1 MIRVHTLGGL
11 CIRDGDGKPIA
22 GPAAQPRRLAILALL
37 ARAGDRGVTRDKIL
51 AYLWPDADDERGPR
65 TLAQALYALRKNLE
79 AEDAITGAKE
89 LRFDPALVSSDV
101 SEFASAVARG
111 DDERAV
117 ATYAGPFLDGFYISG
132 ADEFSRW
139 VERER
144 SAIATEYSRALE
156 SLARTARA
164 AGDTRSAVT
173 WWRKLAGIEP
183 LNARVTMGLMEA
195 LAAAGDRAAALQHA
209 RVYELLIEQ
218 ELDLPPDRDV
228 LAFAKR
234 LRDAAEEPRPAS
246 VAEPVATAIP
256 EVVAPPV
263 QPDAPALPAAVPQ
276 PAAAIAAPV
285 VPRERRRLSAAW
297 VGLGALAVASAGFLV
312 ARARATATNDADPV
326 VAIGNIAAFGTD
338 SAQTALTAPIADL
351 LTTSLAR
358 AQSIRVVSHGRM
370 LELMQSLGTPSD
382 TSAGAVVNAARLA
395 GATEVVDGTLYARP
409 GGRLR
414 LDLRRVD
421 LTSGAIGDVHTVE
434 GSDVFA
440 LVDSGT
446 ARLLE
451 SLGAPAPG
459 GSVADVTTRS
469 ITAYRLYEQGVRA
482 YYRGD
487 TPAALGL
494 FDGAL
499 EEDSLFALAAY
510 YAALSEPLPKLFVRR
525 IERARRLSARASDRE
540 RLVILAGWAHATSS
554 PSLRAIADTLAER
567 YPTEV
572 EGHLY
577 AGMARVFNGDFL
589 AGIPLLQRAVA
600 LDSLGLRGA
609 KARCLGCDALVW
621 IVNAYASAD
630 SLAAAEREARR
641 WIRMRPES
649 EIAING
655 LTAVLVL
662 QGRVREADSVFQS
675 LASKDRSYNEMF
687 EFRSAHLVRAR
698 DYAAADAML
707 RQQIRDGEP
716 ADQANALWT
725 LVISLREQGRLAEAL
740 EAAHRMRQPTA
751 RISGQL
757 EGLLPLNVLEAQVLL
772 ELGRPAAA
780 AALFDSMAAQRSRDL
795 SPSMQARA
803 TVWALTHS
811 ASARFA
817 AGDTAWLARIADSVR
832 SLGAA
837 SGYGRDQRLHHHVRG
852 LLYVA
857 RGNDRG
863 AIEELEAAIYSR
875 TGGYSRTSY
884 ELARAYLRV
893 RRPQEA
899 VAILQP
905 VLRGPLDSS
914 NLYLNRIELQE
925 LLAQAWDSAGNAD
938 SAAAH
943 YMVVARTWAAG
954 DPSFKAR
961 GERARARASE
971 LARR

>member
-117 ATYAGPFLDGFYISG
+117 SAYAGPFLDGFYISG

-234 LRDAAEEPRPAS
+234 LRDAADEPRPAS
-246 VAEPVATAIP
+246 VAEPVATAVP
-256 EVVAPPV
+256 EVVTPPV
-263 QPDAPALPAAVPQ
+263 QPDAPALPAAVPPQ
-276 PAAAIAAPV
+276 PAVAIAAPV
-285 VPRERRRLSAAW
+285 VSRERRRLSAAW
-297 VGLGALAVASAGFLV
+297 IGLGALAVASAGFLV
-312 ARARATATNDADPV
+312 ARARATSTNDADPV

-358 AQSIRVVSHGRM
+358 APSIRVVSHGRM

-382 TSAGAVVNAARLA
+382 TSAGAVVNAARQA

-421 LTSGAIGDVHTVE
+421 LRTGAIGDVYTVE

-451 SLGAPAPG
+451 SLGAPPPG

-469 ITAYRLYEQGVRA
+469 IRLTNSFG
-482 YYRGD
+482 RG
-487 TPAALGL
+487 
-494 FDGAL
+494 
-499 EEDSLFALAAY
+499 S
-510 YAALSEPLPKLFVRR
+510 
-525 IERARRLSARASDRE
+525 
-540 RLVILAGWAHATSS
+540 
-554 PSLRAIADTLAER
+554 
-567 YPTEV
+567 
-572 EGHLY
+572 
-577 AGMARVFNGDFL
+577 
-589 AGIPLLQRAVA
+589 
-600 LDSLGLRGA
+600 
-609 KARCLGCDALVW
+609 
-621 IVNAYASAD
+621 
-630 SLAAAEREARR
+630 
-641 WIRMRPES
+641 
-649 EIAING
+649 
-655 LTAVLVL
+655 
-662 QGRVREADSVFQS
+662 
-675 LASKDRSYNEMF
+675 
-687 EFRSAHLVRAR
+687 
-698 DYAAADAML
+698 
-707 RQQIRDGEP
+707 
-716 ADQANALWT
+716 
-725 LVISLREQGRLAEAL
+725 
-740 EAAHRMRQPTA
+740 
-751 RISGQL
+751 
-757 EGLLPLNVLEAQVLL
+757 
-772 ELGRPAAA
+772 
-780 AALFDSMAAQRSRDL
+780 
-795 SPSMQARA
+795 
-803 TVWALTHS
+803 
-811 ASARFA
+811 
-817 AGDTAWLARIADSVR
+817 
-832 SLGAA
+832 
-837 SGYGRDQRLHHHVRG
+837 
-852 LLYVA
+852 
-857 RGNDRG
+857 
-863 AIEELEAAIYSR
+863 
-875 TGGYSRTSY
+875 
-884 ELARAYLRV
+884 
-893 RRPQEA
+893 
-899 VAILQP
+899 
-905 VLRGPLDSS
+905 
-914 NLYLNRIELQE
+914 
-925 LLAQAWDSAGNAD
+925 D
-938 SAAAH
+938 SAA
-943 YMVVARTWAAG
+943 
-954 DPSFKAR
+954 
-961 GERARARASE
+961 
-971 LARR
+971 